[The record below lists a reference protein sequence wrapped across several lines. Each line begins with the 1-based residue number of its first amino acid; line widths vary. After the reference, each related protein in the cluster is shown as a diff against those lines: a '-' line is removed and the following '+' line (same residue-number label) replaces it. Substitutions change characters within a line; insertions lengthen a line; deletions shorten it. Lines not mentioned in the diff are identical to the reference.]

1 MPEAHIGTWHKAR
14 RPVLGRRQTQ
24 GVITTHA
31 LQTLAARGRHAIG
44 WDEILEGDIPQDA
57 IIMSWRGVDGA
68 IEGTGK
74 GHHVVLS
81 PASYCYLDY
90 YQSPDQALEPMA
102 WGGYVPVSRTY
113 RLDPTEGM
121 TPEQS
126 KLVLGPQVNL
136 WTEYIDN
143 YPKSGIHGAPAHVG
157 PGRGGMDS
165 AIDARLQRIFPKECR
180 PSGVCI
186 MRAATIT
193 HAIWPM
199 STPASLPTTMPAK

>member
-1 MPEAHIGTWHKAR
+1 
-14 RPVLGRRQTQ
+14 
-24 GVITTHA
+24 
-31 LQTLAARGRHAIG
+31 
-44 WDEILEGDIPQDA
+44 
-57 IIMSWRGVDGA
+57 MSWRGVDGA

-143 YPKSGIHGAPAHVG
+143 YPKVEYMELP
-157 PGRGGMDS
+157 RMS
-165 AIDARLQRIFPKECR
+165 ALAEAGWTPQA
-180 PSGVCI
+180 
-186 MRAATIT
+186 MRDYKDI
-193 HAIWPM
+193 
-199 STPASLPTTMPAK
+199 SERMPALWRL